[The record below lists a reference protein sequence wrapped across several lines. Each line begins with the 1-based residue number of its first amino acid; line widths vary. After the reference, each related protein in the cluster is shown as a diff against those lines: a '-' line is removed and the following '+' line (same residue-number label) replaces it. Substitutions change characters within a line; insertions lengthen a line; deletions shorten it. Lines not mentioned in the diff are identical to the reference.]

1 MISRTMQGAIMVTV
15 GSGLFIAVV
24 GYAFFKVLFAL
35 MGLFL
40 VSYGLHLLNKPS
52 IVEYAQKMFNALKS

>member
-1 MISRTMQGAIMVTV
+1 MISRRMQGMIMVTV
-15 GSGLFIAVV
+15 GTGLCIAVV

-35 MGLFL
+35 VGLFL

-52 IVEYAQKMFNALKS
+52 IVEYVQRFFNNLKS